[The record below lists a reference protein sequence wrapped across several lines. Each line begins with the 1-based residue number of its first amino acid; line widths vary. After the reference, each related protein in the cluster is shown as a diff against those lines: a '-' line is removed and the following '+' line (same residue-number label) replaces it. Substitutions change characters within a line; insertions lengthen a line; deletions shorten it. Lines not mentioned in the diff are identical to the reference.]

1 MWGRS
6 KKTKKNKDEEEEDET
21 SEITVSRNHIYFY
34 SDVDVKPIQ
43 QLNQAINDL
52 NEPGKCYPEIWLHI
66 NSYGGSVYDALAA
79 VDTIQ
84 ASPTP
89 IITIIE
95 GIAASAATMISISGD
110 RRYIRPNGVML
121 IHQMRCGFYGKKQDA
136 ADEMK
141 NVDQL
146 EDKLMALYLDN
157 TNLSKNKFKKIIRR
171 ELEHNAE
178 DCKKMGFVD
187 EIFTGNGVLGKRKR

>member
-1 MWGRS
+1 M
-6 KKTKKNKDEEEEDET
+6 
-21 SEITVSRNHIYFY
+21 
-34 SDVDVKPIQ
+34 
-43 QLNQAINDL
+43 